1 LEAAAA
7 TLSDHLRMPGHS
19 FAAEDSTYHA
29 SLRAAFS
36 IAAGGN
42 PDLGEALASEA
53 RRVLLHRVI
62 IPYNRLLGRIKKPG
76 DLAGLLE
83 EAYAE
88 FSASLDRSD
97 LRVGAAQRDGVLEVY
112 RQVLEQLGAV
122 AHAARDR
129 WRTWRLVWLP
139 LNYGL
144 RPEEY
149 DSQSELNAVIGEVVG
164 ESFTSANDVRY
175 VMNEQFYLELRRSIL
190 ETRNYHVVWIHD
202 YSGRNGQ
209 KGPDRIAWSL
219 AIDGYVDSF
228 VRAIQAIDRGER
240 DDLPHFLILLDEHYF
255 RTNGSREVVSFLE
268 HLGTAEAPRLSDKD
282 LQARVRTSLERL
294 RQAIESSAAMRSRG
308 TPYLRSRVRVQV
320 AITNPFDPTYMDDMV
335 MRDHTKLAFRD
346 VTEDDPA
353 SGEAIFTGLGVG
365 EHYVGPQ
372 WEDRSMVLRGTEAV
386 QLKAKVRELL
396 ISQGAHLE
404 EIPPFLRARP
414 YPAEYGR
421 TCDSLRSAGWTASV
435 LTVTNGTGFH
445 AKLATVL
452 KATIYNLMLR
462 GSVIVAPDSLWASD
476 FWAGMFLSA
485 ALRGCHAFPIAP
497 ARENAPSSALPT
509 LGLMHQT
516 LWSLARSAELLDGA
530 IRDAGGTLRVGL
542 YTDDRDVDDVGA
554 ILYRLLAN
562 GWRNTPCQGRVAFN
576 PAAIQGLRDEYGQL
590 CQDYPGPAH
599 ILPVGRPCKPQL
611 HMKMQI
617 FASEAALRSMSS
629 DEWASAL
636 ARYLEVRKRQ
646 SLGKASGGDAFSL
659 AMLSADPRVDAAG
672 PRSGPPD
679 SVGGAAAAERE
690 KIIFLSTIGSHNQDR
705 RSLLLDGEVLTAV
718 AGDECLPTL
727 IDLALIMGTCTW
739 PERAE
744 DFHAYFPEA
753 GGLLRKLSR
762 LLRDL
767 I

>member
-1 LEAAAA
+1 
-7 TLSDHLRMPGHS
+7 
-19 FAAEDSTYHA
+19 
-29 SLRAAFS
+29 
-36 IAAGGN
+36 
-42 PDLGEALASEA
+42 
-53 RRVLLHRVI
+53 
-62 IPYNRLLGRIKKPG
+62 
-76 DLAGLLE
+76 
-83 EAYAE
+83 
-88 FSASLDRSD
+88 
-97 LRVGAAQRDGVLEVY
+97 
-112 RQVLEQLGAV
+112 
-122 AHAARDR
+122 
-129 WRTWRLVWLP
+129 
-139 LNYGL
+139 
-144 RPEEY
+144 
-149 DSQSELNAVIGEVVG
+149 
-164 ESFTSANDVRY
+164 
-175 VMNEQFYLELRRSIL
+175 
-190 ETRNYHVVWIHD
+190 
-202 YSGRNGQ
+202 
-209 KGPDRIAWSL
+209 
-219 AIDGYVDSF
+219 
-228 VRAIQAIDRGER
+228 
-240 DDLPHFLILLDEHYF
+240 
-255 RTNGSREVVSFLE
+255 
-268 HLGTAEAPRLSDKD
+268 
-282 LQARVRTSLERL
+282 
-294 RQAIESSAAMRSRG
+294 
-308 TPYLRSRVRVQV
+308 
-320 AITNPFDPTYMDDMV
+320 
-335 MRDHTKLAFRD
+335 
-346 VTEDDPA
+346 
-353 SGEAIFTGLGVG
+353 
-365 EHYVGPQ
+365 
-372 WEDRSMVLRGTEAV
+372 MVLRGTETV
-386 QLKAKVRELL
+386 QLKARVRELL
-396 ISQGAHLE
+396 ISQGAHPE
-404 EIPPFLRARP
+404 EIPVFLRARP

-445 AKLATVL
+445 SKLASVL

-576 PAAIQGLRDEYGQL
+576 PAAIQGLRDEYGRL

-636 ARYLEVRKRQ
+636 ARYLGVRKRQ

-659 AMLSADPRVDAAG
+659 AMLSADPRVDDAG

-739 PERAE
+739 PE
-744 DFHAYFPEA
+744 
-753 GGLLRKLSR
+753 
-762 LLRDL
+762 
-767 I
+767 